1 MNVQDA
7 AYHTVHD
14 YPGGAEALGPRVGKR
29 GTSLSAEVQIRAPI
43 RAANDEAEGLGSAAS
58 RPKFGLLDA
67 VKVMQL
73 SGDHR
78 IFYAIAS
85 ELGYLTVPLP
95 DTAACAGSCAKSV
108 AAVAEEFAQLM
119 QEVAV
124 DIADGRVSDNE
135 LARVERCW
143 GELVVAG
150 QQLLKALADINSHD
164 KAARRQGE
172 H

>member
-14 YPGGAEALGPRVGKR
+14 YPGGAEALGPRIGKR
-29 GTSLSAEVQIRAPI
+29 GTSLSAEVQMRAP
-43 RAANDEAEGLGSAAS
+43 REVAGDEAAGS

-78 IFYAIAS
+78 VFFAIAS
-85 ELGYLTVPLP
+85 ELRYVAVPLP
-95 DTAACAGSCAKSV
+95 DAHACAGLCARSV

-124 DIADGRVSDNE
+124 DVADGRVTDNE
-135 LARVERCW
+135 LARVERRW
-143 GELVVAG
+143 GELVAAG
-150 QQLLKALADINSHD
+150 QQLLKAMSDMNSNH
-164 KAARRQGE
+164 KAARRRGE

>member
-43 RAANDEAEGLGSAAS
+43 RAANDEVEGLGSAAS

-67 VKVMQL
+67 LKVMQL

-78 IFYAIAS
+78 IFFAMAS
-85 ELGYLTVPLP
+85 ELRYLAVPLP
-95 DTAACAGSCAKSV
+95 DSAASAGSCAKSV

-119 QEVAV
+119 QEVV
-124 DIADGRVSDNE
+124 GDLADNSINDNE
-135 LARVERCW
+135 LGRIQRCW
-143 GELVVAG
+143 GELVAAG
-150 QQLLKALADINSHD
+150 QQLLKAIADMNSND
-164 KAARRQGE
+164 KAARRPGE

>member
-29 GTSLSAEVQIRAPI
+29 GTSLSAEVQIRPP
-43 RAANDEAEGLGSAAS
+43 REAANDDAASS

-78 IFYAIAS
+78 IFFAIAS

-95 DTAACAGSCAKSV
+95 DAAGCAGSCAKSV

-124 DIADGRVSDNE
+124 DIADERVSDNE

-150 QQLLKALADINSHD
+150 QQLLKALANINSHD